1 MRRPSA
7 FPRSKPGPS
16 DIFEKRSLA
25 GGGEIANDHVRDLS
39 GSKMWGEGIPHSAMP
54 GKFLPRRCLDVSH
67 MRACVRGY
75 LRDPHHVSTDL
86 LVLLTAR
93 NNLEY
98 RYTNIRFFAP
108 GLSALSAMAGKIY
121 LS

>member
-1 MRRPSA
+1 
-7 FPRSKPGPS
+7 
-16 DIFEKRSLA
+16 
-25 GGGEIANDHVRDLS
+25 
-39 GSKMWGEGIPHSAMP
+39 MP

-86 LVLLTAR
+86 LVEKDEFGGLPPELVLLTAR